1 MWYNTK
7 YFVRVETKYKLYFLE
22 QEVNALLSTHV
33 PDQLI
38 IIVII
43 IRSYSERAW
52 TINIEVL

>member
-7 YFVRVETKYKLYFLE
+7 YFVRIETKYKLYFLE

-43 IRSYSERAW
+43 RRSYSERA
-52 TINIEVL
+52 